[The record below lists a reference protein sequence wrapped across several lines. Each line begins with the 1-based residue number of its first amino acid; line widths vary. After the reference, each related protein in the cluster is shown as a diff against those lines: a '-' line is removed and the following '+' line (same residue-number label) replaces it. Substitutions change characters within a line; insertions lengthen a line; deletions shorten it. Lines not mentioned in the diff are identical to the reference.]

1 MTAAYG
7 SVSAT
12 PALTATSGAA
22 CTPTIPPSTVAGD
35 LLIAHVFYG
44 GSTAAPDTPANWTL
58 LDGPRSLDT
67 PATNGRVWVFG
78 KIAVGSDA
86 APAFGTQAVTTPRR
100 AIVYRFTGVLSDTVS
115 NVVGGFGF
123 AGPAST
129 ATIAD
134 VGVTTGSDTSNYLAC
149 QLVAVADDNAVGSF
163 TGETGGDWTEA
174 VAEFTGTTGT
184 PDTCLQLQTA
194 VVAPSTTINGGTFVM
209 SAGDPWGVV
218 GFYIRSDPTQN
229 ITPAAV
235 TVTATAGSVFVGPFD
250 GTGLRAWWKA
260 DAITGL
266 SDGQDIT
273 TWEDSGSL
281 NNDLTAGT
289 DAPTYQTNEVNGL
302 PCARFDPA
310 TSQHF
315 TIATADILAMTNNAS
330 GFTIFAYVK
339 LINPGAAGKTIF
351 AVSNGASASSA
362 RFKLGQ
368 RATGSGVWGITGR
381 RLDADIAAVLEGSG
395 ATQTGW
401 QLLTSVSDWANS
413 DADVW
418 RRETS
423 EATTTSWLTS
433 GNSEPSNALAVKV
446 GAASSG
452 GSEFWDGDI
461 AEIILF
467 DREVSDAN
475 RQSIWDYF
483 GNKYEPDQAI
493 TPAAVTVSATAGSLA
508 VSQAVTPG
516 AVTVSATAGSLV
528 VSQPSGDQDVTPAAV
543 TVTASPGSLSLS
555 IDVTPAAVTVTA
567 SPGSLSM
574 SIGIVPAAVTVTA
587 SPGSLAVMQAPVYR
601 GHATTIIGSGGAT
614 SIDATVP
621 SGAADGELL
630 VAAVSWRGLGEIA
643 ATDGGWTER
652 HDFPESGTGPQL
664 AVYTRTAGASEPAT
678 YNFTFSGSASRVV
691 ATLVR
696 LSDHN
701 GVDVSAE
708 ASGNSTSPSAP
719 SVTASAPGGLAL
731 FLWSWSHF
739 PIFTPPSDEEVFIW
753 SANSGGV
760 ETGAVDQRGSIEV
773 VGSGATGAR
782 TGSLNTARDWRAVTA
797 VVAPAAATQNI
808 TPAAVTVSVTPG
820 SLTVVR
826 EEQVVPA
833 AVTVSATPGSLALS
847 LAVTPA
853 VVTVSVTP
861 GSLSVVR
868 EEQIAPA
875 AVTVSATPGSL
886 SVVREEQVTPAVV
899 TVNVTPGSLALSIGI
914 TPAPVTVSITP
925 GSLAIVREEQV
936 APAAVI
942 VSATPGSLALSI
954 GIVPAPVTVSATSG
968 SLVVTTGPVDI
979 IPAAV
984 TVAVTPSGLTVTQG
998 LSIVPLDTTVSVT
1011 PGSLAVVREEQ
1022 IVPGSTTVS
1031 ITAGSLAVAREEQVV
1046 PGSTTVTVIPGS
1058 LGVTREEQ
1066 VLPGV
1071 VTVTA
1076 TAGSLTV
1083 SQPGGGDQAV
1093 TPAAVSVAVNVGSL
1107 SVLPDQAVSPDSTT
1121 VNVTPGGLV
1130 VTAGPVDI
1138 TPVPVVVT
1146 ATPGSLSV
1154 IPDQA
1159 VTPVPVSVT
1168 ATPGS
1173 LSVAPDQA
1181 VDMTGPSVS
1190 VSPGS
1195 VTLVVGDAP
1204 ITPVPTTVTVAP
1216 GVLVI
1221 SGGGYSVTDGEWEAR
1236 LGELRWTSRLGTDPV
1251 LWWGG

>member
-44 GSTAAPDTPANWTL
+44 GSTTAPDTPANWTL

-100 AIVYRFTGVLSDTVS
+100 AIVYRFTGVLPDTVS

-134 VGVTTGSDTSNYLAC
+134 VGVTTGSDTVNYLAC

-266 SDGQDIT
+266 TDGQDIS

-315 TIATADILAMTNNAS
+315 TIGTADILAMTNGAS

-339 LINPGAAGKTIF
+339 LINPGVAGKTIF
-351 AVSNGASASSA
+351 AVSNGTSASSA

-381 RLDADIAAVLEGSG
+381 RLDADTAAVLEGSA

-401 QLLTSVSDWANS
+401 QLITSVSDWANS

-433 GNSEPSNALAVKV
+433 GTVSATDALAVKV

-516 AVTVSATAGSLV
+516 AVTVTATAGSLV
-528 VSQPSGDQDVTPAAV
+528 ISQPSGDQSVTPAAVTITASPGSLSLSIDVTPATVTVTASPGSLSLSISIIPAPV

-555 IDVTPAAVTVTA
+555 IDVTPA
-567 SPGSLSM
+567 P
-574 SIGIVPAAVTVTA
+574 
-587 SPGSLAVMQAPVYR
+587 
-601 GHATTIIGSGGAT
+601 
-614 SIDATVP
+614 
-621 SGAADGELL
+621 
-630 VAAVSWRGLGEIA
+630 
-643 ATDGGWTER
+643 
-652 HDFPESGTGPQL
+652 
-664 AVYTRTAGASEPAT
+664 
-678 YNFTFSGSASRVV
+678 
-691 ATLVR
+691 
-696 LSDHN
+696 
-701 GVDVSAE
+701 
-708 ASGNSTSPSAP
+708 
-719 SVTASAPGGLAL
+719 
-731 FLWSWSHF
+731 
-739 PIFTPPSDEEVFIW
+739 
-753 SANSGGV
+753 
-760 ETGAVDQRGSIEV
+760 
-773 VGSGATGAR
+773 
-782 TGSLNTARDWRAVTA
+782 
-797 VVAPAAATQNI
+797 
-808 TPAAVTVSVTPG
+808 
-820 SLTVVR
+820 
-826 EEQVVPA
+826 
-833 AVTVSATPGSLALS
+833 VTVSATPGSLVVS
-847 LAVTPA
+847 QPPPQQDVTPA
-853 VVTVSVTP
+853 AVTVTASLGSLSLSIGITPAAVTTSVTP

-875 AVTVSATPGSL
+875 VVTVSATPGSLTLSLAVTPAPVIVSVTPGSLTLVREEQIAPAAVTVNVTPGSL
-886 SVVREEQVTPAVV
+886 SVVREEQVIPAAV
-899 TVNVTPGSLALSIGI
+899 TISVTPGSLALSIGI

-936 APAAVI
+936 VPAAVT
-942 VSATPGSLALSI
+942 VSASPGSLSLSI

-968 SLVVTTGPVDI
+968 SLVITTGPVDI

-1031 ITAGSLAVAREEQVV
+1031 ITAGSLGVAREEQIV
-1046 PGSTTVTVIPGS
+1046 PGSTAVSVTPGS
-1058 LGVTREEQ
+1058 LGVAREEQ

-1121 VNVTPGGLV
+1121 VNVTAGGLV
-1130 VTAGPVDI
+1130 VSIGPVDI

-1146 ATPGSLSV
+1146 ASPGSLSV

-1190 VSPGS
+1190 VNPGS

-1251 LWWGG
+1251 PWWGG